1 MSKLWYIDSGCSR
14 HMTGDEKAFITFD
27 PKRGGKVSF
36 GDAQKGRILGSG
48 SIGTNPPIEDVSL
61 VRGLKFNLLSVA
73 QLCDKGRDVVFSSS
87 GCKIL
92 DSKSRE
98 VILTAPR
105 VENVFMLNLE
115 NLCKNIC
122 LMSKE
127 DTSWLWHRRLAHV
140 SMDLLAKVARNQ
152 LVEGLPE
159 ISFKKNHLCNACQ
172 SGKQSRSS
180 FKTKKVISTKR
191 PLELLHMDLF
201 GPVQPMS
208 MGGKKYAFVIVDD
221 YSRFTWVMLLSSKDE
236 SLGCFSVLIKKL
248 ENERNDKVVHIRS
261 DNGGEF
267 KNFRFEEFCETKGI
281 DHNFSAPRTPQ
292 QNGVVERKNRTLVE
306 IARTMINER
315 RLPKYFWGEAVNTAC
330 YVLNRVLIR
339 SILNKTPYELWKG
352 RKPKIGYF
360 RTFGCKCYV
369 LNTKEYL
376 SKFDS
381 KADEAIFL
389 GYSTHSKAYRVFNKR
404 TQTLDESVHVQFDE
418 TNPADSRAPDEDV
431 VQAPEVTSPVE
442 EEDVSPRAAEVVPP
456 VAEQAQEVNPTPE
469 VNFLPEDAPIYDSTN
484 DEQVSEDSLDVPREV
499 RVHRNHSLENIID
512 SVHNPVM
519 TRAQLRR
526 YMGNVAFVS
535 LLEPKDFYEA
545 ADDDSWLMAMQEEL
559 DQFKRSE
566 VWTLVPRPNN
576 IKVVGTRWVLKNKLD
591 EFGNV
596 VRNKARLVA
605 QGYSQQEGI
614 DYGETFAPV
623 ARLEAIRILCAFASY
638 KGFKL
643 FQMDVKSAFLN
654 GYIDEEV
661 YVSQPPGFEDPKF
674 PDHVYK
680 LKKALYGLKQA
691 PRAWYERLTKFLLS
705 KGFVRGCVDTTL
717 FTLKKNKDILI
728 AQVYVDDI
736 IFGATNESLCREF
749 SDHMKAEF
757 EMSMMGEL
765 TFFLGLQIKQS
776 NDGVFIN
783 QAKYTREV
791 LKKFGMMDSNA
802 VDIPM
807 DVSKDIDDEEKAGKP
822 VDIKTYRGMIGSLLY
837 LTASRPDIHFA
848 VCFCARYQSK
858 PREIH
863 DVAVKRILR
872 YLKGTPEAGLW
883 YPCSSDFTP
892 IGYTDSDYGRDKLK
906 RVSTSGGCHFLGE
919 CLVSW
924 HSKKQTSVAL
934 STAEAEYVAAGSC
947 VSQML
952 WIKQQIAD
960 YGVIPG
966 TITIY
971 CDNKSA
977 IDLSKNPIQHSRMK
991 HVHIRHHFLRDHVL
1005 KKDIIITH
1013 VPSEENLADMF
1024 TKPLAGMSFSNL
1036 REGIGMTYPL
1046 Q

>member
-14 HMTGDEKAFITFD
+14 HMTGDEKAFITFV

-122 LMSKE
+122 LLSKE

-140 SMDLLAKVARNQ
+140 SMDLLAKVARYQ

-221 YSRFTWVMLLSSKDE
+221 YSRFTWVILLSSKDE

-248 ENERNDKVVHIRS
+248 ENERNEKVVHIRS

-267 KNFRFEEFCETKGI
+267 KNFKFEEFCEIKGI

-404 TQTLDESVHVQFDE
+404 TQTLDESIHVKFDE
-418 TNPADSRAPDEDV
+418 TNPADSKASEEDE
-431 VQAPEVTSPVE
+431 VQAPEIPSPSVEDVIPKAAEVDSPVE
-442 EEDVSPRAAEVVPP
+442 YVPEEH
-456 VAEQAQEVNPTPE
+456 PTTE
-469 VNFLPEDAPIYDSTN
+469 DNSLPEDAPIYDSTN
-484 DEQVSEDSLDVPREV
+484 DEQVLEDSLDLPREV
-499 RVHRNHSLENIID
+499 RAHRNHSLENIID

-566 VWTLVPRPNN
+566 VWILVPRPNN
-576 IKVVGTRWVLKNKLD
+576 KKVVGTRWVLKNKLD

-749 SDHMKAEF
+749 SNHMKAEF

-883 YPCSSDFTP
+883 YPCSFDFTP

-1013 VPSEENLADMF
+1013 VSSEENLADMF
-1024 TKPLAGMSFSNL
+1024 TKPLAGMAFSNL

>member
-14 HMTGDEKAFITFD
+14 HMTGDEKAFITFV

-140 SMDLLAKVARNQ
+140 SMDLLAKVARYQ

-221 YSRFTWVMLLSSKDE
+221 YSRFTWVILLSSKDE

-248 ENERNDKVVHIRS
+248 ENERNEKVVHIRS

-267 KNFRFEEFCETKGI
+267 KNFKFEEFCEIKGI

-369 LNTKEYL
+369 LNTKEHL

-404 TQTLDESVHVQFDE
+404 TQTLDESIHVKFDE
-418 TNPADSRAPDEDV
+418 TNPADSKASEEDE
-431 VQAPEVTSPVE
+431 VQAPEISSPSVEDVIPKAAEVDSPVE
-442 EEDVSPRAAEVVPP
+442 HVPEEH
-456 VAEQAQEVNPTPE
+456 PTTE
-469 VNFLPEDAPIYDSTN
+469 DNSLPEDAPIYDSTN
-484 DEQVSEDSLDVPREV
+484 DEQVSEDSLDLPREV
-499 RVHRNHSLENIID
+499 RAHRNHSLENIID

-535 LLEPKDFYEA
+535 LMEPKDFYEA

-566 VWTLVPRPNN
+566 VWILVPRPNN
-576 IKVVGTRWVLKNKLD
+576 KKVVGTRWVLKNKLD

-749 SDHMKAEF
+749 SNHMKAEF

-848 VCFCARYQSK
+848 VCFCARYQAK

-960 YGVIPG
+960 YEVIPG

-1024 TKPLAGMSFSNL
+1024 TKPLTGMAFSNL

>member
-14 HMTGDEKAFITFD
+14 HMTGDEKAFITFV

-73 QLCDKGRDVVFSSS
+73 QMCDKGRDVIFSTS

-140 SMDLLAKVARNQ
+140 SMDLLAKVARYQ

-221 YSRFTWVMLLSSKDE
+221 YSRFTWVILLSSKDE

-248 ENERNDKVVHIRS
+248 ENERNEKVVHIRS

-267 KNFRFEEFCETKGI
+267 KNFMFEEFCEIKGI

-404 TQTLDESVHVQFDE
+404 TQTLDESIHVKFDE
-418 TNPADSRAPDEDV
+418 TNPADSKASEEDE
-431 VQAPEVTSPVE
+431 VQAPEIPSPPVEDVIPKAAEVDSPVE
-442 EEDVSPRAAEVVPP
+442 LAPEEHPTT
-456 VAEQAQEVNPTPE
+456 EVNS
-469 VNFLPEDAPIYDSTN
+469 LPEDAPIYDSTN
-484 DEQVSEDSLDVPREV
+484 DEQVSEDSLDLPREV
-499 RVHRNHSLENIID
+499 RAHRNHSLENIID

-566 VWTLVPRPNN
+566 VWILVPRPNN
-576 IKVVGTRWVLKNKLD
+576 KKVVGTRWVLKNKLD

-822 VDIKTYRGMIGSLLY
+822 VDIKIYRGMIGSLLY

-906 RVSTSGGCHFLGE
+906 RVSTSGGCHFLRE

>member
-1 MSKLWYIDSGCSR
+1 
-14 HMTGDEKAFITFD
+14 
-27 PKRGGKVSF
+27 
-36 GDAQKGRILGSG
+36 
-48 SIGTNPPIEDVSL
+48 
-61 VRGLKFNLLSVA
+61 
-73 QLCDKGRDVVFSSS
+73 
-87 GCKIL
+87 
-92 DSKSRE
+92 
-98 VILTAPR
+98 
-105 VENVFMLNLE
+105 
-115 NLCKNIC
+115 
-122 LMSKE
+122 
-127 DTSWLWHRRLAHV
+127 
-140 SMDLLAKVARNQ
+140 
-152 LVEGLPE
+152 
-159 ISFKKNHLCNACQ
+159 
-172 SGKQSRSS
+172 
-180 FKTKKVISTKR
+180 
-191 PLELLHMDLF
+191 
-201 GPVQPMS
+201 
-208 MGGKKYAFVIVDD
+208 
-221 YSRFTWVMLLSSKDE
+221 
-236 SLGCFSVLIKKL
+236 
-248 ENERNDKVVHIRS
+248 
-261 DNGGEF
+261 
-267 KNFRFEEFCETKGI
+267 
-281 DHNFSAPRTPQ
+281 
-292 QNGVVERKNRTLVE
+292 
-306 IARTMINER
+306 
-315 RLPKYFWGEAVNTAC
+315 
-330 YVLNRVLIR
+330 
-339 SILNKTPYELWKG
+339 
-352 RKPKIGYF
+352 
-360 RTFGCKCYV
+360 
-369 LNTKEYL
+369 
-376 SKFDS
+376 
-381 KADEAIFL
+381 
-389 GYSTHSKAYRVFNKR
+389 
-404 TQTLDESVHVQFDE
+404 
-418 TNPADSRAPDEDV
+418 
-431 VQAPEVTSPVE
+431 
-442 EEDVSPRAAEVVPP
+442 
-456 VAEQAQEVNPTPE
+456 
-469 VNFLPEDAPIYDSTN
+469 
-484 DEQVSEDSLDVPREV
+484 
-499 RVHRNHSLENIID
+499 
-512 SVHNPVM
+512 M

-822 VDIKTYRGMIGSLLY
+822 VDIKTYRCMIGSLLY

-892 IGYTDSDYGRDKLK
+892 IGYTNSDYGRDKLK